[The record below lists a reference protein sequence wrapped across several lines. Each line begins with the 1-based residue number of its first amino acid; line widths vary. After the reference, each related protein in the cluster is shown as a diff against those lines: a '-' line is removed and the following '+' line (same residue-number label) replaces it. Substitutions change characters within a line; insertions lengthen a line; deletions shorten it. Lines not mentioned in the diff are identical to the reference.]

1 MNDIYTVLMSVPLL
15 NGVSRE
21 KMLEITGKTKFHFVK
36 YSAGEKIASTGEQCS
51 HIKLLISGSVTLT
64 TNYCNK
70 RKNASITVS
79 QTLDAPAALAVEYL
93 FGIATTYPCDITAV
107 TPVNVVQI
115 EKFDYMKLISGNPIL
130 MLNYINA
137 LSAGSQNKAENISQF
152 IGGNYQERFACFL
165 LSNTYRTAKDITISA
180 CKNSISDFF
189 TNNTEEFNSAID
201 ALAAINLIAT
211 QSDCI
216 KILSRPDFL
225 RFFQ

>member
-36 YSAGEKIASTGEQCS
+36 YAAGEKIASAGEQCS
-51 HIKLLISGSVTLT
+51 HIKLLVSGSVTLT

-70 RKNASITVS
+70 RKNVSITVS

-93 FGIATTYPCDITAV
+93 FGIATTYPCDITAI

-130 MLNYINA
+130 MLNYINFA
-137 LSAGSQNKAENISQF
+137 LVLRFLSNDEINLSGDESLEELVSTLLQVGKFLPKSMFYSYFQVLSAV
-152 IGGNYQERFACFL
+152 
-165 LSNTYRTAKDITISA
+165 D
-180 CKNSISDFF
+180 
-189 TNNTEEFNSAID
+189 ID
-201 ALAAINLIAT
+201 A
-211 QSDCI
+211 D
-216 KILSRPDFL
+216 
-225 RFFQ
+225 